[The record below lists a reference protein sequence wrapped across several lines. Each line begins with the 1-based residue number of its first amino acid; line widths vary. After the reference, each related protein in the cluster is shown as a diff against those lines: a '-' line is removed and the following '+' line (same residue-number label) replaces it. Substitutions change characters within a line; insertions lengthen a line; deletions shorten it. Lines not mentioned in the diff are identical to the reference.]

1 MRFKMAQEVETLSL
15 LIDDDSD
22 ELTVEGLNTK
32 LDNILDKL
40 QTLMVLMEN
49 CEINCEDNE
58 EAT

>member
-58 EAT
+58 ETT

>member
-49 CEINCEDNE
+49 CEVTHEDNE
-58 EAT
+58 ETT